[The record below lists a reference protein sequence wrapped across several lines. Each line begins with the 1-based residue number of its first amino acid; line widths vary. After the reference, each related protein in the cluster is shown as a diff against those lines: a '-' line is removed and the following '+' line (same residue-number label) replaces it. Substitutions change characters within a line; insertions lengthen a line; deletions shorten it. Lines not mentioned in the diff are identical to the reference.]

1 MGISVDREK
10 IVLRKH
16 VSRIVIPSEAEGSF
30 SLAVRGSASDSEKR
44 ETPYRG
50 KTVGGASYKR
60 LSEGGGKGGTK
71 KISRCARNDSVGN
84 GYPVHPAKAVP
95 GKHSSRIVIG
105 SEACPQSHLSIYF
118 HSTPCISNNY
128 LFFQF
133 GIF

>member
-1 MGISVDREK
+1 MWDSGKWETF
-10 IVLRKH
+10 
-16 VSRIVIPSEAEGSF
+16 SERSKE
-30 SLAVRGSASDSEKR
+30 RRSAR
-44 ETPYRG
+44 
-50 KTVGGASYKR
+50 
-60 LSEGGGKGGTK
+60 

-105 SEACPQSHLSIYF
+105 SEACPKCHLSIYF

-133 GIF
+133 GILEIHASKKTWRK